1 MNIGWPA
8 MWIVIVALAFL
19 GMIAMSVIS
28 GRAEVAKEEAKGKYG
43 EQYRM
48 LAADYEKLAKEMRD
62 VTLAIQ
68 SDLAATRERVDSI
81 ERMMKEVA

>member
-1 MNIGWPA
+1 MNISWPA
-8 MWIVIVALAFL
+8 MWIAVVALAFL
-19 GMIAMSVIS
+19 GMVAMSVIS

-62 VTLAIQ
+62 VTVAIQ

-81 ERMMKEVA
+81 ERMMKEVG

>member
-8 MWIVIVALAFL
+8 MWIAIVALAVL
-19 GMIAMSVIS
+19 GMIAISVIS
-28 GRAEVAKEEAKGKYG
+28 GRSEVAKEEAKGKYG

-62 VTLAIQ
+62 VTSAIQ
-68 SDLAATRERVDSI
+68 TGLRATRERVDSI
-81 ERMMKEVA
+81 ERMMKEVG

>member
-1 MNIGWPA
+1 MNISWPA
-8 MWIVIVALAFL
+8 MWIAIVALAFI

-28 GRAEVAKEEAKGKYG
+28 GRSEVAKEEAKGKYG

-62 VTLAIQ
+62 ATLTIQ

-81 ERMMKEVA
+81 ERMMKQVG